1 MDLSIRANTKP
12 TADIIGSMKQLSVV
26 LHVWRLSPLTL
37 VAAPHRGV
45 QILCPLVPISRAR
58 ALRGG
63 GRGGCGERH
72 AGAAFTPTI
81 ALNII
86 LLITSVIQY
95 SEPATTSDIQSL
107 LATTSD
113 VQSLLGLV
121 LG

>member
-26 LHVWRLSPLTL
+26 LHIGRLSPLTL

-45 QILCPLVPISRAR
+45 QILRPLVPISSVHV
-58 ALRGG
+58 LRGG
-63 GRGGCGERH
+63 GRGGCGEIH
-72 AGAAFTPTI
+72 AVAAFTPTFT
-81 ALNII
+81 LNIL

-95 SEPATTSDIQSL
+95 SEPE
-107 LATTSD
+107 TTSD

>member
-1 MDLSIRANTKP
+1 MPPSHQIRANTKP

-26 LHVWRLSPLTL
+26 LHIRRLSPLTL

-45 QILCPLVPISRAR
+45 QILCPLVPISSMHV
-58 ALRGG
+58 LRGG
-63 GRGGCGERH
+63 GRGGCCEIH
-72 AGAAFTPTI
+72 AVAAFTPTF
-81 ALNII
+81 ALNIL

-95 SEPATTSDIQSL
+95 SEPE
-107 LATTSD
+107 TTSD